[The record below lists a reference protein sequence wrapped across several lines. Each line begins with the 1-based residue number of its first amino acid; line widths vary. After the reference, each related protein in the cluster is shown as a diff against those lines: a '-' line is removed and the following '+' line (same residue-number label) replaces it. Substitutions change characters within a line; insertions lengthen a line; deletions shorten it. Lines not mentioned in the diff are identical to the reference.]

1 MKAPL
6 YTLKNE
12 TVGDIDLS
20 PAIFGVAWKPDLV
33 HQAVVTQQANL
44 RRPWAHVKE
53 RDEVRGGGKKP
64 WRQKG
69 TGRARHGSTR
79 SPIWVG
85 GGKSHG
91 PRNDRDY
98 SKALNKKMRR
108 TAILSILSK
117 KLSDNSLR
125 VVQDF
130 VISEPKT
137 KILFASLAPFLGLA
151 ARSKK
156 LDTLIIRNPENTT
169 ITRVAR
175 NLVKTKVLAPQSLN
189 AYDLMNYKT
198 ILVDAGSLPALAE
211 RYSGTANVAT
221 PIVKEAS
228 PAAKAKTAAR
238 VESKAASKVA
248 AAAKASSKTAAKAKT
263 ASIKAAAKA
272 AAPKKEAPEVKPAK
286 AEKKAKPAAT
296 K

>member
-44 RRPWAHVKE
+44 RRPWAHVRE

-85 GGKSHG
+85 GGKAHG

-98 SKALNKKMRR
+98 SMAFNKKMRR

-117 KLSDNSLR
+117 KFSDNSLR

-130 VISEPKT
+130 EISEPKT
-137 KILFASLAPFLGLA
+137 KILFAHLAPFLGLG

-156 LDTLIIRNPENTT
+156 LDALIIRNPENTT

-198 ILVDAGSLPALAE
+198 ILVDAGSLAALAE
-211 RYSGTANVAT
+211 RYAGGTNVTPRPVKEAT
-221 PIVKEAS
+221 PI
-228 PAAKAKTAAR
+228 AKAKTAAR
-238 VESKAASKVA
+238 VATKAATKVTLQEK
-248 AAAKASSKTAAKAKT
+248 AAAKTKAKSSKKAAKAK
-263 ASIKAAAKA
+263 
-272 AAPKKEAPEVKPAK
+272 APKTDK
-286 AEKKAKPAAT
+286 
-296 K
+296 